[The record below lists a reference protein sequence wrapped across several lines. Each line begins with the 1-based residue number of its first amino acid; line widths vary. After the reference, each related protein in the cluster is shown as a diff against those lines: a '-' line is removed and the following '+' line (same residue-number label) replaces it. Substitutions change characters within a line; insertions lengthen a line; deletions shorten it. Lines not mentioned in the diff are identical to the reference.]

1 MKTTAGLKYL
11 FTAVG
16 LRLTITRNRL
26 HKFFLSLEETIRNPM
41 HSDVILNTPDCSSAL
56 PF

>member
-1 MKTTAGLKYL
+1 MKTAAGLKYL

-41 HSDVILNTPDCSSAL
+41 HSDVVLNTSDCSYTL